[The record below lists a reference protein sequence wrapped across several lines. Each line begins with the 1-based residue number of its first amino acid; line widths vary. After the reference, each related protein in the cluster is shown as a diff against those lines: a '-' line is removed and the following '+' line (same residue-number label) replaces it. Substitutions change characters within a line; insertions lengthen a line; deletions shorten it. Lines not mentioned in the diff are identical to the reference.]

1 MNKKINF
8 KNVINKII
16 GIIFNLLI
24 AIVFVLI
31 IIGIYYLV
39 QIRILK
45 NNYGNIFGY
54 TFFEV
59 ATGSMADTIE
69 IGDVVVVEITKEI
82 QEDDIIVYQDGD
94 NFITHRLLEIK
105 DNGELITKGDA
116 NNTEDDPISNEQ
128 VLGKVIKIIPNL
140 GIIKNALLSPKVLI
154 LITIL
159 IILLGISFKITSK
172 TEEKSKN

>member
-1 MNKKINF
+1 MNKKNNF
-8 KNVINKII
+8 KIVINKII

-24 AIVFVLI
+24 AVVLVLI

-39 QIRILK
+39 QIKVLK

-69 IGDVVVVEITKEI
+69 VGDAVIVKVTKEV
-82 QEDDIIVYQDGD
+82 QEDDIIVYKDGD
-94 NFITHRLLEIK
+94 NFITHRLIEIN

-116 NNTEDDPISNEQ
+116 NNTEDDPITKEQ
-128 VLGKVIKIIPNL
+128 VLGKVIKIIPKL
-140 GIIKNALLSPKVLI
+140 GIIKNAILSPRVLI

-172 TEEKSKN
+172 TEEKSKD

>member
-116 NNTEDDPISNEQ
+116 NNTEDDPISNKQ

-172 TEEKSKN
+172 TEEESKN

>member
-82 QEDDIIVYQDGD
+82 QEDDIIVYQDDD

-128 VLGKVIKIIPNL
+128 VLGKVIKIIPSL
-140 GIIKNALLSPKVLI
+140 GIIKNQ
-154 LITIL
+154 
-159 IILLGISFKITSK
+159 
-172 TEEKSKN
+172 

>member
-128 VLGKVIKIIPNL
+128 VLGKVIKIIPSL